1 MRYAIICCSR
11 TGNTARLAERARRA
25 LDAAG
30 AEEASSPADADVTL
44 LGSWT
49 DKGGLDPSLA
59 DALPALAGR
68 RVFIFGTCGF
78 GGDPAYYDRVLDSF
92 ASALPAGAEV
102 VGRYMCQG
110 QMPPAVRERYVTMA
124 EKDPARFEPMI
135 ENFDRALGHPDDA
148 DLAGLVDAS
157 PPRASSRPRR
167 PPPPRLPPPPRGRA
181 MPSARRVRRA
191 LAAAAA
197 PAPFADARVIGLPRA
212 LMTYR
217 LGAKWR
223 AFFEELGREVRVTL
237 R

>member
-68 RVFIFGTCGF
+68 RVFLFGTCGF
-78 GGDPAYYDRVLDSF
+78 GGDPAYYDRVLDRF

-148 DLAGLVDAS
+148 DLAGLVDA
-157 PPRASSRPRR
+157 
-167 PPPPRLPPPPRGRA
+167 
-181 MPSARRVRRA
+181 
-191 LAAAAA
+191 LAAAGLVAAAQAASPAPPAVA
-197 PAPFADARVIGLPRA
+197 PASPAEGASDAVRA
-212 LMTYR
+212 
-217 LGAKWR
+217 
-223 AFFEELGREVRVTL
+223 
-237 R
+237 